1 MAVGRAATGMAQTLS
16 SVQAPMSSM
25 SLIRTKRVVTR
36 KARVLPLAMKAVAQT
51 LVEMLVVAQV
61 VEET

>member
-1 MAVGRAATGMAQTLS
+1 MSFA
-16 SVQAPMSSM
+16 QAPISGM

>member
-1 MAVGRAATGMAQTLS
+1 
-16 SVQAPMSSM
+16 MSSM